1 MPAGR
6 LWSDVQQAPDA
17 RWAFLVADRYE
28 RSGCSPWAYVSL
40 FVLVLSAGTLTILT
54 GSLWGLLS
62 AYRTA
67 RVITHDNHRDTLDLL
82 AITPVGAI
90 GVYWLIFKLIV
101 HHEIDL
107 GQFEGL
113 RRLGLS
119 VLGFPLALF
128 ILIIGTVA
136 LANPKILTGQVLV
149 LLAVWIAL
157 VPIVYLD
164 PLYGLMSGG
173 MVALLVATWLRSD
186 AYLAAMC
193 VFLLAHL
200 GITLV
205 SLLPAVSVLWW
216 GADLGVWGLMGIPLG
231 VNALYICQHEA
242 LIWGLRRGLQRRL
255 GSDVI

>member
-6 LWSDVQQAPDA
+6 LWADVQQAPDA

-54 GSLWGLLS
+54 GSLWGLFS

-67 RVITHDNHRDTLDLL
+67 RVITHDNHRDTLDVL
-82 AITPVGAI
+82 AITPIGAI
-90 GVYWLIFKLIV
+90 GVYWLIFKLIL

-119 VLGFPLALF
+119 VIGFPLALF

-136 LANPKILTGQVLV
+136 LANPEILTQHVLV

-164 PLYGLMSGG
+164 PLYGLISGA
-173 MVALLVATWLRSD
+173 MVALLVTTWLRSD
-186 AYLAAMC
+186 SYLVAMC

-200 GITLV
+200 GITIV
-205 SLLPAVSVLWW
+205 SLLPAVIVLWW
-216 GADLGVWGLMGIPLG
+216 GADLGVWYLPGIALL
-231 VNALYICQHEA
+231 VNVLYICLHEA
-242 LIWGLRRGLQRRL
+242 LVWGLRRGLQRRL